1 MKNNNYNVYLCGPTV
16 YNDPHIGNLRPILSF
31 DIYTRALRALGIDVN
46 FVHNITD
53 IDDKII
59 KRAIEQNTTESAISK
74 KYEKEYIELLETYNV
89 AKIEHMPRVTD
100 NIELIIEFIQMM
112 IDNKTAYISNGSV
125 YLDVR
130 SIKNYGKLSNR
141 TLDKNQEVDSEW
153 SEEKKNND
161 DFALWKNTKEGI
173 TFDTPW
179 GSGRP
184 GWHTECAAFI
194 FKFFGSEGC
203 DIHGGG
209 SDLLFPHHENE
220 NAQFLAIS
228 GNDISKTWKHT
239 GQLNLDGIKMSK
251 SIGNVLSGKDFA
263 SKFEP
268 DLLRYLFLTSGVTNP
283 LNFTEDLLTNATNQ
297 LNKLKKANFKAYIEI
312 KKNNLSWKDADISDG
327 LNLIKEWK
335 FAEFNKKLNLLV
347 KNNNSKN
354 ISNDENILLQKI
366 SNVVGFNFSKEKLLE
381 EQYAIFLKWDEL
393 RANKNYAEA
402 DEFRDQLLAYGII

>member
-1 MKNNNYNVYLCGPTV
+1 MKNNYKVYLCGPTV

-31 DIYTRALRALGIDVN
+31 DIYTRALRALGMDVV

-59 KRAIEQNTTESAISK
+59 QRAIEQNTTESAIST
-74 KYEKEYIELLETYNV
+74 KYEKEYIELLEKYNV

-100 NIELIIEFIQMM
+100 NIDLIIEFIQKM

-125 YLDVR
+125 YLNVR
-130 SIKNYGKLSNR
+130 EINNYGKLSNR
-141 TLDKNQEVDSEW
+141 TLDKNQETDSEW
-153 SEEKKNND
+153 SEEKKNTD
-161 DFALWKNTKEGI
+161 DFALWKNTTEGI

-179 GSGRP
+179 GKGRP

-194 FKFFGSEGC
+194 YKFFGEEGC

-220 NAQFLAIS
+220 NAQFLAIAN
-228 GNDISKTWKHT
+228 NDISKTWKHT

-263 SKFEP
+263 AKFEP

-312 KKNNLSWKDADISDG
+312 KKNNLSWKDADITDG

-335 FAEFNKKLNLLV
+335 FAEFNKNLNLLV

-354 ISNDENILLQKI
+354 ISNDENITLQKF

-381 EQYAIFLKWDEL
+381 KQYAIYLEWDKL
-393 RANKNYAEA
+393 RAEKKYAEA
-402 DEFRDQLLAYGII
+402 DKFRDQLLAYGII

>member
-1 MKNNNYNVYLCGPTV
+1 MKNNYKVYLCGPTV

-31 DIYTRALRALGIDVN
+31 DIYTRALRALGVDVV

-59 KRAIEQNTTESAISK
+59 QRAIEQNTTESAIST
-74 KYEKEYIELLETYNV
+74 KYEKEYIQLLEAYNV

-100 NIELIIEFIQMM
+100 NIDLIIEFIQKM

-125 YLDVR
+125 YLNVR
-130 SIKNYGKLSNR
+130 EVKDYGKLSNR
-141 TLDKNQEVDSEW
+141 TLDKNQETDSEW
-153 SEEKKNND
+153 TEEKKNTD
-161 DFALWKNTKEGI
+161 DFALWKNTTEGI

-179 GSGRP
+179 GKGRP

-194 FKFFGSEGC
+194 YKFFGKEGC

-220 NAQFLAIS
+220 NAQFVAIAN
-228 GNDISKTWKHT
+228 NDISKTWKHT

-312 KKNNLSWKDADISDG
+312 KKNNLSWKDADITDG

-335 FAEFNKKLNLLV
+335 FAEFNKNLNLLV

-354 ISNDENILLQKI
+354 ISSDENISLQKF

-381 EQYAIFLKWDEL
+381 EQYEIYLEWDKL
-393 RANKNYAEA
+393 RTDKKYAEA
-402 DEFRDQLLAYGII
+402 DKFRDQLLAYGII